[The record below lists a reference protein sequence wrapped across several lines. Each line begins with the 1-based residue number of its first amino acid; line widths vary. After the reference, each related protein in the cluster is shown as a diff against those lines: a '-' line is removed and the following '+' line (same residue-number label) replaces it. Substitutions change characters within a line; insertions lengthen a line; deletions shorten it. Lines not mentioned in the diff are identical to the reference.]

1 MLQLYLID
9 IIEFTWKCA
18 VDGCCLF
25 AYQLP
30 SKGTISIV
38 PLIYTF
44 SECNRQQ
51 FDMQLV
57 HCICLKFEIMLTSLF
72 QSHEW

>member
-1 MLQLYLID
+1 M
-9 IIEFTWKCA
+9 IEFTWKCA

-38 PLIYTF
+38 PLIYILWNAF
-44 SECNRQQ
+44 YDVICVRS
-51 FDMQLV
+51 
-57 HCICLKFEIMLTSLF
+57 CIRFPAIK
-72 QSHEW
+72 

>member
-1 MLQLYLID
+1 MYKCQNVTLYLIN

-30 SKGTISIV
+30 SKELSESC
-38 PLIYTF
+38 PLYMIWEMH
-44 SECNRQQ
+44 S
-51 FDMQLV
+51 
-57 HCICLKFEIMLTSLF
+57 
-72 QSHEW
+72 